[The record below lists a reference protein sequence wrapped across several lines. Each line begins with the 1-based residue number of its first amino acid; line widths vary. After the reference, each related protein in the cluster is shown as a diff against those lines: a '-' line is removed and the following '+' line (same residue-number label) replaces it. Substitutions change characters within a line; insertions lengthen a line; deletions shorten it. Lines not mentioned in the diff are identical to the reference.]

1 MMDVLLLAE
10 RSPRGMMSRSV
21 VLHHQGEARPG
32 EVCSYVLTTRHHAHH
47 PTHTAD
53 EERSERRG
61 GGSTTETLFKLS
73 SNVYMHCLTL

>member
-10 RSPRGMMSRSV
+10 CSPRGMSRAV

-32 EVCSYVLTTRHHAHH
+32 EVCSYVLTTRHNAHH

-53 EERSERRG
+53 KDRNEWRVQLNDE
-61 GGSTTETLFKLS
+61 
-73 SNVYMHCLTL
+73 